1 MSRALHR
8 LLYRLLP
15 LERYLRVVSR
25 MFFICRALGIGR
37 RSRALEYVYHLPA
50 LVREGDTAID
60 IGANL
65 GYYSSPLSSIVG
77 DAGHV
82 YAVEPVHVIFDVLRR
97 NLRRRRNVTL
107 LNCALGEREGEIE
120 MANDSVAAAGYFGTG
135 RNFVNEG
142 GASSEVRFTARMR
155 RGSEVFA
162 EAERI
167 DFIKCDI
174 EGYETVVLREM
185 RGLIERHRPTVL
197 VETDGENRRIVRGM
211 FAEMGYEA
219 FTLGDDGA
227 EHPLRDGGG
236 DDGRDIIFRYEKHQ
250 R

>member
-1 MSRALHR
+1 MCIRDR
-8 LLYRLLP
+8 
-15 LERYLRVVSR
+15 
-25 MFFICRALGIGR
+25 
-37 RSRALEYVYHLPA
+37 
-50 LVREGDTAID
+50 
-60 IGANL
+60 
-65 GYYSSPLSSIVG
+65 YYSSPLSRLVG
-77 DAGHV
+77 DEGHV
-82 YAVEPVHVIFDVLRR
+82 YAVEPVPVIFDVLRR

-120 MANDSVAAAGYFGTG
+120 MANDSVASAGYFGTG

-142 GASSEVRFTARMR
+142 GASSEAVRFTARMR